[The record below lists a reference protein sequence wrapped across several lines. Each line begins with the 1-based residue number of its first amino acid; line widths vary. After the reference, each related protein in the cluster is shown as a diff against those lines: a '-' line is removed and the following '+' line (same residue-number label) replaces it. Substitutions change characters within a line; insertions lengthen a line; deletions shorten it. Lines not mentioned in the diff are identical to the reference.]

1 MAWIV
6 FGSVCWCLSRLQ
18 FFFHW
23 TVVIRQTF
31 WASMEASQSKTVF
44 IKASQGYKCVLF
56 HGFSPWNE
64 EFPVICFMLFFI
76 MYVFVC
82 ICMYLSLADIYDPA
96 VPSCSGKPKQVI
108 LKEEVLEMTYVKRQ
122 LDTRKKGFPPKN
134 TKKNTSGICYIL
146 KSSN

>member
-1 MAWIV
+1 MYLYV
-6 FGSVCWCLSRLQ
+6 FVCICMYLY
-18 FFFHW
+18 
-23 TVVIRQTF
+23 
-31 WASMEASQSKTVF
+31 VF
-44 IKASQGYKCVLF
+44 VC
-56 HGFSPWNE
+56 
-64 EFPVICFMLFFI
+64 ICMYL
-76 MYVFVC
+76 YVFVC